1 MIIGNSE
8 LRINPAS
15 LANAFALQK
24 ALGRALKDANLSFD
38 VGDFKKLDQA
48 VEKLLPT
55 LANGLLAVITSD
67 EVEAALFRCAEKA
80 LLGDKKV
87 DRDFFEDVENRQYYF
102 PIMIE
107 VIKVNVGPFF
117 KTLSS
122 MFPDLGGKVLDIL
135 KQDSQ
140 TTP

>member
-1 MIIGNSE
+1 MMIGEVE
-8 LRINPAS
+8 LRITPAS
-15 LANAFALQK
+15 WANAVGLQK
-24 ALGRALKDANLSFD
+24 ALGRAIKEANLSFD

-55 LANGLLAVITSD
+55 MANGLLAVITSD
-67 EVEAALFRCAEKA
+67 EVESALFKCAEKA
-80 LLGDKKV
+80 LVGNEKV
-87 DRDFFEDVENRQYYF
+87 DRDFFEKIENRQHYF

-107 VIKVNVGPFF
+107 IIKVNVGPFF

-122 MFPDLGGKVLDIL
+122 MFPDLGGKVLNIL